1 MSNAW
6 RKGATMLL
14 TEYQGG
20 EAQDKTQIETLLARA
35 NESHLASQRAAGE
48 AVGFA
53 TEAGKAL
60 QEIKDLVGHGNW
72 RGWLSDNRERLKF
85 SARTA
90 TDYIRLA
97 KMSEANRQR
106 AADLSIRATL
116 KMLGAPEDSNPP
128 NPTTP
133 SPTLSEPYLVTMA
146 DAILRDVR
154 ADVLAS
160 HLRTLEQVN
169 AVSADELDAAVEAWK
184 RAEARR

>member
-1 MSNAW
+1 MRVAE
-6 RKGATMLL
+6 LQ
-14 TEYQGG
+14 EG
-20 EAQDKTQIETLLARA
+20 EAQDLARIETLLSHA
-35 NESHLASQRAAGE
+35 NESHLDSQRAAGE
-48 AVGFA
+48 AVRFA

-116 KMLGAPEDSNPP
+116 KMLGAPEDDPEDSNPP
-128 NPTTP
+128 NLTTP
-133 SPTLSEPYLVTMA
+133 SPTLSEPYLITFMH
-146 DAILRDVR
+146 AILRDAR
-154 ADVLAS
+154 ADVITS
-160 HLRTLEQVN
+160 YLRTLEQAN
-169 AVSADELDAAVEAWK
+169 PVSADELDAAVRAWK
-184 RAEARR
+184 RAGARC